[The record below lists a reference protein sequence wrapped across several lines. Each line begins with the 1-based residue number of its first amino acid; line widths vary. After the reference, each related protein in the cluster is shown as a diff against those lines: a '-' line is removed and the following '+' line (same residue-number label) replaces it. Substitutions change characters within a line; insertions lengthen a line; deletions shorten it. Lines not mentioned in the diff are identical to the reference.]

1 MDFAVFFRAESD
13 PLVRFCWLLT
23 LDRDE
28 AADLAQ
34 ETMERA
40 YRQWDHLGGPGENPA
55 GWVRTVA
62 VNLSNSRWRR
72 VKRLKDRLPRLV
84 TSSSA
89 SPSVALGDPDLVAAL
104 DGLAPRQRQVIALR
118 YWDDLALRD
127 CADAMGVSLGTAKQH
142 LARAH
147 RHLATTL
154 DPSMLEELTL

>member
-1 MDFAVFFRAESD
+1 MDFAAFFRAESTQ
-13 PLVRFCWLLT
+13 LVRFCWLLT

-34 ETMERA
+34 EVMERA
-40 YRQWDHLGGPGENPA
+40 YRHWDHLGGSGENPA
-55 GWVRTVA
+55 GWIRTVA
-62 VNLSNSRWRR
+62 VNLSVSRWRR
-72 VKRLKDRLPRLV
+72 LRRLGERLPKLAAAPAAPV
-84 TSSSA
+84 TEID
-89 SPSVALGDPDLVAAL
+89 DPDLVGAL

-118 YWDDLALRD
+118 YWDDLPLCD

-147 RHLATTL
+147 RHLAATL